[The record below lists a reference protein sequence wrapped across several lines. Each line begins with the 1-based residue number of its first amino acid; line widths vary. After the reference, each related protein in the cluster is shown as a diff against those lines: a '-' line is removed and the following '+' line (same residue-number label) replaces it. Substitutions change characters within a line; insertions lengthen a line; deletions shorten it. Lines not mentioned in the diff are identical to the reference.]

1 MLVLD
6 SVGVGELPDA
16 AAYGD
21 EGSNT
26 LGNTA
31 AAVGGLSLPN
41 LGRMGI
47 GNITRVEGVPPIG
60 EPDGVVGQERRGV
73 RRQGHHDRS
82 LGDDG
87 AAAPHG
93 VPHLPD
99 GFPPEVLDAFTRE
112 TGLGWLGNYAA
123 SGTVIIQELGDEHVA
138 TGKPIIYTSADSV
151 FQIAAHE
158 DVIPIER
165 LYEICEIARTKVLV
179 GEHCGGPDHRAAV
192 HRARTRRAPT
202 TRTHRRRDFALEPSE
217 PTVLDRLAEAGILS
231 YGIGKIGEIFAWRG
245 ICESP
250 HSTDNMNG
258 VDHLIERVASDGDGF
273 VFANLVDFDMVWGH
287 RNDFEGYARGLEAVD
302 ARMPELLGAMI
313 DGDLLI
319 ITADHGCD
327 PTTPSTDHSREYT
340 PLIAYMKGV
349 DRGVDLGIRSTFSD
363 IGETVLDFYG
373 HAGALPARHVVPR
386 GGAGRMS
393 TAELRGAD
401 RAQARRP
408 RAHAGRDR
416 ADRRRLHH
424 RRDARLPDVG
434 VAHGGAPPRA
444 VCRGDRG
451 DDRGDGRLGR
461 RGGPLG
467 DSGRQGGQ
475 ALHRRRR
482 GHDDAG
488 ARAAGLGVRRAGGQD
503 ERARPRAHGRHAGQ
517 ARGDSRAFGSS
528 STPEEF
534 VAQVQRIGIAVVA
547 QSPRIDP
554 ADKKIYALRDVTGTV
569 PSIPLIV
576 GSIISQEDRGR
587 CRRDRARREGGLGRV
602 HEDRGRRPRS
612 SRTS

>member
-1 MLVLD
+1 MTRETPRAIVLVLD

-47 GNITRVEGVPPIG
+47 GNITRVEGVPPTG
-60 EPDGVVGQERRGV
+60 EPTASWGKNAEESAGKDTTT
-73 RRQGHHDRS
+73 GHWEMMGLQLHS
-82 LGDDG
+82 AFPTYL
-87 AAAPHG
+87 
-93 VPHLPD
+93 D
-99 GFPPEVLDAFTRE
+99 GFPPDVLEAFTRE

-123 SGTVIIQELGDEHVA
+123 SGTEIIQVLGDEHVA

-179 GEHCGGPDHRAAV
+179 GEHAVGRIIARPFIGPDDSG
-192 HRARTRRAPT
+192 TYN
-202 TRTHRRRDFALEPSE
+202 RTHRRRDFALEPSE

-287 RNDFEGYARGLEAVD
+287 RNDVEGYARGLEAVD

-349 DRGVDLGIRSTFSD
+349 DRGVGLGIRSTFSD

-373 HAGALPARHVVPR
+373 HAGECQR
-386 GGAGRMS
+386 GTS
-393 TAELRGAD
+393 FLAEVRGA
-401 RAQARRP
+401 
-408 RAHAGRDR
+408 
-416 ADRRRLHH
+416 
-424 RRDARLPDVG
+424 
-434 VAHGGAPPRA
+434 
-444 VCRGDRG
+444 
-451 DDRGDGRLGR
+451 
-461 RGGPLG
+461 
-467 DSGRQGGQ
+467 
-475 ALHRRRR
+475 
-482 GHDDAG
+482 
-488 ARAAGLGVRRAGGQD
+488 
-503 ERARPRAHGRHAGQ
+503 
-517 ARGDSRAFGSS
+517 
-528 STPEEF
+528 
-534 VAQVQRIGIAVVA
+534 
-547 QSPRIDP
+547 
-554 ADKKIYALRDVTGTV
+554 
-569 PSIPLIV
+569 
-576 GSIISQEDRGR
+576 
-587 CRRDRARREGGLGRV
+587 
-602 HEDRGRRPRS
+602 
-612 SRTS
+612 